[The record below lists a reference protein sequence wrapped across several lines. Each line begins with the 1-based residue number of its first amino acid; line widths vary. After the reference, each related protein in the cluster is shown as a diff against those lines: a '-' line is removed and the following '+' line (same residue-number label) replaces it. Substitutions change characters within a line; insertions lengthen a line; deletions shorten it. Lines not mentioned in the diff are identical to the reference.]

1 MKANSLTKTN
11 RYLKD
16 PDKARQLKTRSIA
29 SSTAIETGE
38 PIAIIEQKINRLRSA
53 AASRVELA

>member
-1 MKANSLTKTN
+1 MKENSLLKTN

-16 PDKARQLKTRSIA
+16 SDKAQRLKTRSIA

-38 PIAIIEQKINRLRSA
+38 SIEDIEEKIKRLHSSE
-53 AASRVELA
+53 SRVGLA

>member
-1 MKANSLTKTN
+1 MKENSLLKTN

-16 PDKARQLKTRSIA
+16 SDKAQRLKTRSIA

-38 PIAIIEQKINRLRSA
+38 SIEVIEEKINRLRS
-53 AASRVELA
+53 SPLRIKLA